1 MHTNVLRRFPR
12 LGHMLSGLLLATI
25 IFDTLPPQTGA
36 SATGRLKGRGREM
49 DSQGLLSE
57 AVKYKA
63 AAGSHGGPLLRG
75 PRADG
80 IGAGRLPGPK
90 LSIAEGNIR

>member
-49 DSQGLLSE
+49 DSQGILSE
-57 AVKYKA
+57 AVKSKAA
-63 AAGSHGGPLLRG
+63 AAGSHGGPSLRG
-75 PRADG
+75 A
-80 IGAGRLPGPK
+80 
-90 LSIAEGNIR
+90 